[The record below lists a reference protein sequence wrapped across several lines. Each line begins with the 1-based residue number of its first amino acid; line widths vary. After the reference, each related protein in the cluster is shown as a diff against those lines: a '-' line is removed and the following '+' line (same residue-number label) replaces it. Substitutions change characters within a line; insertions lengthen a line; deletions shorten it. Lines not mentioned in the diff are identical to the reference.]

1 MKIKC
6 NGQDILSNNFTDK
19 DKKKLDSVQFCANN
33 YKHPI
38 RDGYK
43 HLPAGGQEG
52 QVIMHDGT
60 NATWKYPLE
69 LLPNIDDLLAYGVQ
83 FNSAIA
89 DPHLTRIGNLSMHKT
104 LPIQSQLKGC
114 IAKGGKVQYWL
125 DKDDWRFREDHYTI
139 PKDSDMRPT
148 LSIAEGIYTIKC
160 YALAEN
166 HNKYEKQWIKIDS
179 VICQIDEINY
189 GNNTAT
195 LVYNEKLATLK
206 EGLVDLELGSVLN
219 GYDGTVRVYCPEF
232 YIKFTVEDTIYKVLI
247 SSTKINDT
255 YIKQPAILIDAYKST
270 VLNTV
275 PERMGYLSTLPVNS
289 AVSVV
294 NNNTYCRGGE
304 NRSDYDIYL
313 ETDPFRTDLGKP
325 ITYLFRSDMRT
336 YSRNADSEI
345 LSYDQYKNI
354 FYWLYVIEYA
364 NFNCQETFN
373 EELTTE
379 GFKQGGLGEGITTWN
394 RDASKKYNEHNP
406 LTPCGYGNIL
416 GNNTGLIPLTI
427 PEFTYT
433 YTSLEVDSYIKENS
447 TANIVDSTNNGVTIT
462 KVIQAPRY
470 MALRDSSQNIF
481 GENVYE
487 IRGLTDGQTIS
498 FFEKRN
504 NIATEVATTSVDG
517 SITVNWSDRGVNG
530 DRIISF
536 GKVQDECNITIYAS
550 SRGVHQETIPQHNMQ
565 MPRWRGFDNP
575 FGDIN
580 NCFDGIIADCSSSYY
595 KYIFICKDAN
605 NYSDSTNNSYQK
617 LEAPY
622 KQGYI
627 KEFQRR
633 DAHIIPF
640 QVGGDSTK
648 YMCDLYKSP
657 GWSTSNYLFT
667 INFGG
672 DCYSNSAAGLCYQTF
687 EGIIYKM
694 YACFRTVS
702 NFIPSNN

>member
-19 DKKKLDSVQFCANN
+19 DKRKLDSVQPCANY

-52 QVIMHDGT
+52 QAVIHDGT
-60 NATWKYPLE
+60 NATWKNPLE
-69 LLPNIDDLLAYGVQ
+69 LIPNIEDLLAYGVQ

-139 PKDSDMRPT
+139 HKDSFTRPT

-160 YALAEN
+160 YDLAKN
-166 HNKYEKQWIKIDS
+166 YNQYKKQWIKINS
-179 VICQIDEINY
+179 VICQIDEINN

-206 EGLVDLELGSVLN
+206 EGLVDLELGAVLN

-232 YIKFTVEDTIYKVLI
+232 YIKSIVEGTVYKVLI

-289 AVSVV
+289 AVSIV

-325 ITYLFRSDMRT
+325 ITHLFRSDMRT

-394 RDASKKYNEHNP
+394 RDASEKYNEYSP

-427 PEFTYT
+427 PETVYKATSIPVDTYT
-433 YTSLEVDSYIKENS
+433 KSASR
-447 TANIVDSTNNGVTIT
+447 ANIVNSANNGVTIT
-462 KVIQAPRY
+462 KVIENGSVLY
-470 MALRDSSQNIF
+470 DTSSKIF
-481 GENVYE
+481 GTTTYE
-487 IRGLTDGQTIS
+487 INGLTDGQTIS
-498 FFEKRN
+498 FEQWQGNKYVI
-504 NIATEVATTSVDG
+504 IATASTDG
-517 SITVNWSDRGVNG
+517 PITVNWGSPGPYYRS
-530 DRIISF
+530 IIM

-550 SRGVHQETIPQHNMQ
+550 SIGVYQETIPQHNMQ

-575 FGDIN
+575 FGDVD
-580 NCFDGIIADCSSSYY
+580 NCFDGIIADNSSYY
-595 KYIFICKDAN
+595 YRYIFICKDAN
-605 NYSDSTNNSYQK
+605 NYSDSINNSYQK

-627 KEFQRR
+627 KAFQRR

-657 GWSTSNYLFT
+657 DWSTENYLFT

-672 DCYSNSAAGLCYQTF
+672 NCYSNSAAGLCYQTF

-702 NFIPSNN
+702 NFMPSNN

>member
-19 DKKKLDSVQFCANN
+19 DKRKLDSVQPCANY

-52 QVIMHDGT
+52 QAVIHDGT

-69 LLPNIDDLLAYGVQ
+69 LIPNIDDLLAYGVQ
-83 FNSAIA
+83 FNSGIA

-114 IAKGGKVQYWL
+114 IAQGGEVQYWL

-139 PKDSDMRPT
+139 PKDSYMRPT

-160 YALAEN
+160 FVLAEHPN
-166 HNKYEKQWIKIDS
+166 QYEKQWIKINS

-189 GNNTAT
+189 GNYTAT

-206 EGLVDLELGSVLN
+206 AGVVDLELGSVLN

-247 SSTKINDT
+247 SSAKINDT

-270 VLNTV
+270 ILNTV

-289 AVSVV
+289 AVSIV

-325 ITYLFRSDMRT
+325 ITHLLRSDMRT

-394 RDASKKYNEHNP
+394 RDASEKYNGRNP

-427 PEFTYT
+427 PETVYKATSIPVDTYT
-433 YTSLEVDSYIKENS
+433 KDTNR
-447 TANIVDSTNNGVTIT
+447 ANIVNSTNNGVTIT
-462 KVIQAPRY
+462 KVIKNDRVLWAQ
-470 MALRDSSQNIF
+470 SSEIF
-481 GENVYE
+481 GKTTYE
-487 IRGLTDGQTIS
+487 INGLTDGQTIS
-498 FFEKRN
+498 FEQWQGNKYVI
-504 NIATEVATTSVDG
+504 IATASTDG
-517 SITVNWSDRGVNG
+517 PITVNWGNPGSYYRN
-530 DRIISF
+530 IIM
-536 GKVQDECNITIYAS
+536 GKVQDECNITIYTS
-550 SRGVHQETIPQHNMQ
+550 SIGVYQETIPQHNMQ

-580 NCFDGIIADCSSSYY
+580 NCFDGIIADYSSSYY
-595 KYIFICKDAN
+595 RYIFICKDAN
-605 NYSDSTNNSYQK
+605 NYSDSINNSYQK

-627 KEFQRR
+627 KAFQRK

-648 YMCDLYKSP
+648 YMCNLYKS
-657 GWSTSNYLFT
+657 SDYTTSNYLFT

-672 DCYSNSAAGLCYQTF
+672 NCYSSSAAGLCYQIF

>member
-33 YKHPI
+33 YKHPT

-52 QVIMHDGT
+52 QAVIHDGT

-69 LLPNIDDLLAYGVQ
+69 LIPNIDDLLAYGVQ
-83 FNSAIA
+83 FNSGIA

-114 IAKGGKVQYWL
+114 IAQGGEVQYWL

-139 PKDSDMRPT
+139 PKDSYMRPT

-160 YALAEN
+160 FVLAEHLN
-166 HNKYEKQWIKIDS
+166 QYKKQWIKINS

-247 SSTKINDT
+247 SSAKINDT

-289 AVSVV
+289 AVSIV

-325 ITYLFRSDMRT
+325 ITHLLRSDMRT
-336 YSRNADSEI
+336 YSRNADSEM

-394 RDASKKYNEHNP
+394 RDASDKYNKYNP

-427 PEFTYT
+427 PETVYKATSIPVDTYT
-433 YTSLEVDSYIKENS
+433 KHTNR
-447 TANIVDSTNNGVTIT
+447 ANIVNSTNNGVTIT
-462 KVIQAPRY
+462 KVIKNDCVLYAQ
-470 MALRDSSQNIF
+470 SSEIF
-481 GENVYE
+481 GKTTYE
-487 IRGLTDGQTIS
+487 INGLTDGQTIS
-498 FFEKRN
+498 FEQWQGNKYVI
-504 NIATEVATTSVDG
+504 IATASTDG
-517 SITVNWSDRGVNG
+517 PITVNWGNPGSYYRN
-530 DRIISF
+530 IIM
-536 GKVQDECNITIYAS
+536 GKVQDECNITIYTS
-550 SRGVHQETIPQHNMQ
+550 SIGVYQETIPQHNMQ

-580 NCFDGIIADCSSSYY
+580 NCFDGIIADYSSSYY
-595 KYIFICKDAN
+595 RYIFICKDAN
-605 NYSDSTNNSYQK
+605 NYSDSINNSYQK

-627 KEFQRR
+627 KAFQRK

-648 YMCDLYKSP
+648 YMCDLYKS
-657 GWSTSNYLFT
+657 SDYTTSNYLFT

-672 DCYSNSAAGLCYQTF
+672 NCYSSSAAGLCYQTF

>member
-33 YKHPI
+33 YKHPT

-52 QVIMHDGT
+52 QAVIHDGT

-69 LLPNIDDLLAYGVQ
+69 LIPNIDDLLAYGVQ
-83 FNSAIA
+83 FNSGIA

-114 IAKGGKVQYWL
+114 IAQGGEVQYWL
-125 DKDDWRFREDHYTI
+125 DKDDWRFREDHMTI
-139 PKDSDMRPT
+139 PKDSYMRPT

-160 YALAEN
+160 VVLAEHIN
-166 HNKYEKQWIKIDS
+166 QYKKQWIKINS

-206 EGLVDLELGSVLN
+206 EGVVDLELGSVLN

-247 SSTKINDT
+247 SSVKINDT

-289 AVSVV
+289 AVSIV

-325 ITYLFRSDMRT
+325 ITHLLRSDMRT
-336 YSRNADSEI
+336 YSRNADSEM

-394 RDASKKYNEHNP
+394 RDASDKYNKYNP

-427 PEFTYT
+427 PETVYKATSIPVDTYT
-433 YTSLEVDSYIKENS
+433 KDTNR
-447 TANIVDSTNNGVTIT
+447 ANIVNSTNNGVTIT
-462 KVIQAPRY
+462 KVIKNDRVLWAQ
-470 MALRDSSQNIF
+470 SSKIF
-481 GENVYE
+481 GKTTYE
-487 IRGLTDGQTIS
+487 INGLTDGQTIS
-498 FFEKRN
+498 FEQWQGNKYVI
-504 NIATEVATTSVDG
+504 IATASTDG
-517 SITVNWSDRGVNG
+517 PITVNWGNPGSYYRN
-530 DRIISF
+530 IIM
-536 GKVQDECNITIYAS
+536 GKVQDECNITIYTS
-550 SRGVHQETIPQHNMQ
+550 SIGVYQETIPQHNMQ

-575 FGDIN
+575 FGDID
-580 NCFDGIIADCSSSYY
+580 NCFDGIISDNSSSYY
-595 KYIFICKDAN
+595 RYIFICKDAN
-605 NYSDSTNNSYQK
+605 NYSDSINNSYQK

-627 KEFQRR
+627 KAFQRK

-648 YMCDLYKSP
+648 YMCDLYESP
-657 GWSTSNYLFT
+657 DWSTGNYLFT

-672 DCYSNSAAGLCYQTF
+672 NCYSNSKAGLCYQTF
-687 EGIIYKM
+687 DGLVYKT
-694 YACFRTVS
+694 YAGFRTVS

>member
-19 DKKKLDSVQFCANN
+19 DKRKLDSVQPCANY

-52 QVIMHDGT
+52 QAVIHDGT

-69 LLPNIDDLLAYGVQ
+69 LIPNIDDLLAYGVQ
-83 FNSAIA
+83 FNSGIA

-114 IAKGGKVQYWL
+114 IAQGGEVRYWL
-125 DKDDWRFREDHYTI
+125 DKDDWRFREDHMTI
-139 PKDSDMRPT
+139 PKDSYMRPT

-160 YALAEN
+160 VALAEHLN
-166 HNKYEKQWIKIDS
+166 QYKKQWIKINS

-247 SSTKINDT
+247 SSVKINDT

-270 VLNTV
+270 ILNTV
-275 PERMGYLSTLPVNS
+275 PEGMGYLSTLPVNS
-289 AVSVV
+289 AVSIV

-325 ITYLFRSDMRT
+325 ITHLLRSDMRT
-336 YSRNADSEI
+336 YSRNADSEM

-394 RDASKKYNEHNP
+394 RDASDKYNKYNP

-427 PEFTYT
+427 PETVYKATSIPVDTYT
-433 YTSLEVDSYIKENS
+433 KNTDR
-447 TANIVDSTNNGVTIT
+447 ANIVNSTNNGVTIT
-462 KVIQAPRY
+462 KVIENDMVLYAQ
-470 MALRDSSQNIF
+470 STKIF
-481 GENVYE
+481 GKTTYE
-487 IRGLTDGQTIS
+487 INGLTDGQTIS
-498 FFEKRN
+498 FEQWQGNKYVI
-504 NIATEVATTSVDG
+504 IATASTDG
-517 SITVNWSDRGVNG
+517 PITVNWGNPGSYYRN
-530 DRIISF
+530 IIM
-536 GKVQDECNITIYAS
+536 GKVQDECNITIYTS
-550 SRGVHQETIPQHNMQ
+550 SIGVYQETIPQHNMQ

-580 NCFDGIIADCSSSYY
+580 NCFDGIIADYSSSYY
-595 KYIFICKDAN
+595 RYIFICKDAN
-605 NYSDSTNNSYQK
+605 NYSDSINNSYK
-617 LEAPY
+617 RLEAPY

-627 KEFQRR
+627 KAFQRK

-648 YMCDLYKSP
+648 YMCDLYKS
-657 GWSTSNYLFT
+657 SDYTTSKYLFT

-672 DCYSNSAAGLCYQTF
+672 NCYSNSAAGLCCQTF